1 MSKTKKKI
9 LVTTYFSYFEGN
21 SPAQW
26 ANDKIQ
32 ALIKLGYEVTLITS
46 ILSKSISSKN
56 LNIIKIPSFSP
67 KDFLF
72 EIIENK
78 RLNNPTSIYS
88 YLLFLF
94 FSPIALIRLLQ
105 LLFLKK
111 IGEGRWSWFLS
122 NLILI
127 PILLNKKFELFF
139 LQEDLLLHI
148 FLLF

>member
-67 KDFLF
+67 KDFF
-72 EIIENK
+72 I
-78 RLNNPTSIYS
+78 
-88 YLLFLF
+88 
-94 FSPIALIRLLQ
+94 
-105 LLFLKK
+105 
-111 IGEGRWSWFLS
+111 
-122 NLILI
+122 
-127 PILLNKKFELFF
+127 
-139 LQEDLLLHI
+139 
-148 FLLF
+148 